1 MSGKILAAATSYMAK
16 VEPMKHLQKSR
27 LRRRA
32 YFFIVVTLLLVGSG
46 CAGKALETANELGR
60 EAASPV
66 TVPLEQG
73 HKATDKLKAINELQE
88 NRNQE
93 LESVK

>member
-1 MSGKILAAATSYMAK
+1 
-16 VEPMKHLQKSR
+16 MKKYRQTSR

-32 YFFIVVTLLLVGSG
+32 YFFIIATLLLIGSG
-46 CAGKALETANELGR
+46 CAGKALETAHELGR

-73 HKATDKLKAINELQE
+73 HKATDQLKTLNELQE
-88 NRNQE
+88 TRNQE